1 MANSPSPSPA
11 WSRSSPSRSK
21 SVHRTGNRKDSWE
34 EWEWEDGGWERRS
47 WQNKPWWEKGD
58 SREREDWGAGK
69 PGESTTSGSYRE
81 RQRLHHIQAKH
92 GQPRNQ
98 EELDL
103 QRLSAMGQSR
113 FKRLADRKE
122 RRAKEEA
129 AKQEAFQAGA
139 NWQFQL
145 QQLQQMQQWQA
156 HQWQAQ
162 QWQAQQWG
170 SMWEHPHPQGWYK
183 IT

>member
-1 MANSPSPSPA
+1 M
-11 WSRSSPSRSK
+11 
-21 SVHRTGNRKDSWE
+21 HRTGNRKDSWE

-145 QQLQQMQQWQA
+145 QQLQPMQQWQA
-156 HQWQAQ
+156 HQGRPSNGRPSNGVLCGNTHTHLQ
-162 QWQAQQWG
+162 QVASSPKELATKAKLNRKEQR
-170 SMWEHPHPQGWYK
+170 K
-183 IT
+183 D

>member
-1 MANSPSPSPA
+1 MNKGKALQSKWLTAHLPA
-11 WSRSSPSRSK
+11 LPGQGHHEAGAR
-21 SVHRTGNRKDSWE
+21 VCAGQEDSWE
-34 EWEWEDGGWERRS
+34 EWEWEGSHGKTSHGGKRAM
-47 WQNKPWWEKGD
+47 
-58 SREREDWGAGK
+58 AGK
-69 PGESTTSGSYRE
+69 GKIGGQQSLEIA
-81 RQRLHHIQAKH
+81 QQAKH

-162 QWQAQQWG
+162 QWQAQEWQAQQWG
-170 SMWEHPHPQGWYK
+170 AVGTPTPTRLVQN
-183 IT
+183 T